1 MGKCIEI
8 YLDDHSD
15 EFVQGL
21 IDSGEYKDAIE
32 VIGDGLFYLEE
43 EVKHRDE
50 PLTLTPKGCLEVAL
64 TESGISDVDLFVE
77 DKRSRKFNAA
87 YLILE
92 RRMKSAGYITDEKGE
107 SQDSTNSDKPF
118 EIFSRTIK
126 GFYTSVIDEQL
137 SVAWELFLYHM
148 EGHGNTS
155 QSHE

>member
-1 MGKCIEI
+1 MGKSIEI
-8 YLDDHSD
+8 FLDDHND

-21 IDSGEYKDAIE
+21 IDSGEYKNASD
-32 VIGDGLFYLEE
+32 VIGEGLFYLEE
-43 EVKHRDE
+43 EVKHMDE

-64 TESGISDVDLFVE
+64 TDSGISDVDLFVE
-77 DKRSRKFNAA
+77 DEKCRKFNAA

-148 EGHGNTS
+148 ERLWNTS
-155 QSHE
+155 QSDE